1 MHIVARGRGTV
12 EKFLEVCGGD
22 GRRKMAAGAIEVFDL
37 AAQIFLPNMN
47 CVMGTLAGNRLRKC
61 ECFLQERER
70 EIQRD
75 LGEDA
80 LGGEKQSTTEVGDDQ
95 WDNKQSTQCLKRFVK

>member
-1 MHIVARGRGTV
+1 M

-70 EIQRD
+70 ERYKET
-75 LGEDA
+75 LVKMLWGER
-80 LGGEKQSTTEVGDDQ
+80 
-95 WDNKQSTQCLKRFVK
+95 NKVRRKLATINGTISKAHNASRGL